1 MKLTEIMNGEVGFP
15 EPVFNTRKSIEFFPT
30 LKAWLR
36 DENDGVVSLNRQMAK
51 QYEVY
56 SALSVFWGI
65 ELDTELDAMCKQ
77 IDWLV
82 FQEPSVFTE
91 IKENGYIWETTCGV
105 ISEIEDEV
113 RAQFEVG
120 KVLKDGIEKT
130 TAMLKEQ
137 FEKFIAKIPD
147 DLDKKTLLQVSKNLG
162 KEIAN
167 LNPEVLEL
175 LKKVGK

>member
-120 KVLKDGIEKT
+120 KVLKDGIEK
-130 TAMLKEQ
+130 L
-137 FEKFIAKIPD
+137 IAKIPD
-147 DLDKKTLLQVSKNLG
+147 LDAKTLEKISRNLG
-162 KEIAN
+162 KEIAKI
-167 LNPEVLEL
+167 NPDTLEL